1 MPRLEGE
8 TYFNNFGQ
16 SGYDELKDWTP
27 RYYQDIKEA
36 DTNLRFAGKT
46 KDLMAAA
53 LEDFCRNQFAKTMD
67 EEELTRMEAYFYM
80 EENGSL
86 DIEERRRLLAI
97 AMSGT
102 GKINTK
108 KIADIVRTYTGAE
121 STFYFMHKLY
131 IYIHLDQNSR
141 IGSPDKLRQE
151 LRGKMPAHIAYVTNY
166 HTELFI
172 DERGE
177 RFEDAK
183 VKCALAIPFW
193 YSRVLN
199 GDWLLDG
206 TYNLDEETSYRL
218 RLAVRSIF
226 GFNALER
233 TNMRAAIKNAVRG
246 QESVS
251 AWLTVPLDIEE
262 GGEDLR
268 ARATARTKVAAH
280 EGYGGA
286 TATTFSPGY
295 WFLDGEVT
303 LNGTKNL
310 NSIYEKE
317 DIL

>member
-16 SGYDELKDWTP
+16 NGYDELKDWTP

-36 DTNLRFAGKT
+36 DVNLRFAGKT
-46 KDLMAAA
+46 KDLMAEA
-53 LEDFCRNQFAKTMD
+53 LENFCRNQFAKTMD

-80 EENGSL
+80 EENGAL
-86 DIEERRRLLAI
+86 DIEERRRLLAM

-108 KIADIVRTYTGAE
+108 KIADYVRTYTGAE
-121 STFYFMHKLY
+121 STFFFMHKLY

-141 IGSPDKLRQE
+141 IGSPEKLRQE

-166 HTELFI
+166 HTELLI

-177 RFEDAK
+177 QFKHGK
-183 VKCALAIPFW
+183 VRAAFAIPFW
-193 YSRVLN
+193 YSKVFN

-206 TYNLDEETSYRL
+206 SAILDQESSYRM

-226 GFNALER
+226 GFEARER
-233 TNMRAAIKNAVRG
+233 TNMRAAVRNSVRG

-251 AWLTVPLDIEE
+251 VWLAVPLAIEE
-262 GGEDLR
+262 GGEDLK
-268 ARATARTKVAAH
+268 AGATARAKVKAH
-280 EGYGGA
+280 EEYGGA
-286 TATTFSPGY
+286 TVTKFSPGY
-295 WFLDGEVT
+295 WLLDGDYT
-303 LNGTKNL
+303 LDGTKNL